1 MLDVPDMSCRSS
13 SAVICGVWFSDKKM
27 SSVSSGQGCLVE
39 GAVNLPNLSNFPS
52 RKELSHRAGKTEPCQ
67 EPCAK
72 QLLDGSW

>member
-1 MLDVPDMSCRSS
+1 MLDIPDVFCCSS
-13 SAVICGVWFSDKKM
+13 SAVICRVWFSDKKI
-27 SSVSSGQGCLVE
+27 SSVSSRQGCLVE